1 MKICQVI
8 SDSNIGG
15 AGVLVERICKAL
27 CDEFEFLVVV
37 PKGAKLKGLFESE
50 EVSGCRAGVHS
61 RRHAERSEAS
71 SLHFA
76 KGETSLCP
84 SGKTSLAQQTSL
96 QASLATSL

>member
-37 PKGAKLKGLFESE
+37 PKGAKLKRLFESE

-61 RRHAERSEAS
+61 RRHAECSEQS
-71 SLHFA
+71 REEVRC
-76 KGETSLCP
+76 GGC
-84 SGKTSLAQQTSL
+84 GCR
-96 QASLATSL
+96 